1 MSVGIGGRTQDML
14 TDCTLDG
21 PNLMTRGGT
30 LLEVVR
36 RMHVITACLDFFY
49 MIELIASLL
58 SIEGRM
64 WSLFVVTLWWWW
76 LNWLWR
82 RTNCTLLRRKFEFL
96 GENYD
101 WHFCIHYCLAQQ
113 SDRFCTSLKDSAVSM
128 SVKELF
134 LRLLMLKWKQKHT
147 TFRPNHWNAYDYSI
161 SESFAKRIFGQIIWQ

>member
-1 MSVGIGGRTQDML
+1 MREYLRGLVAMDTDSRHMCSVRIQQLSTCLCQDFCVRTVVAALPAYACMLTFPKEVSQGECRSWLPSRLQVHRPLSYQCML

-64 WSLFVVTLWWWW
+64 
-76 LNWLWR
+76 
-82 RTNCTLLRRKFEFL
+82 
-96 GENYD
+96 
-101 WHFCIHYCLAQQ
+101 
-113 SDRFCTSLKDSAVSM
+113 
-128 SVKELF
+128 
-134 LRLLMLKWKQKHT
+134 
-147 TFRPNHWNAYDYSI
+147 
-161 SESFAKRIFGQIIWQ
+161 